1 MWIYI
6 NMVKSVNSINSF
18 LRYSKFW
25 SPETRLDKPIF
36 DHVQWKNFQFLIFL
50 NLYQH
55 AKNEAVSSICSDE
68 IINLKIRNLIGWE
81 YFGLYLRNKIFPKY
95 RIYPRTQQII
105 ILFTIKQIQQKLMIK
120 FFFKL
125 KKPYF
130 WHISQFLWPKKSFQ
144 KIRLSCTTS

>member
-1 MWIYI
+1 MP
-6 NMVKSVNSINSF
+6 NQK
-18 LRYSKFW
+18 
-25 SPETRLDKPIF
+25 IF
-36 DHVQWKNFQFLIFL
+36 NFLIFL

-105 ILFTIKQIQQKLMIK
+105 ILFTIEQIQ
-120 FFFKL
+120 
-125 KKPYF
+125 
-130 WHISQFLWPKKSFQ
+130 
-144 KIRLSCTTS
+144 